1 MSTQI
6 MQTKESSNMEKNM
19 KKALVLI
26 VSILAILLCTSIYNR
41 IKIQNIFDEIYYD
54 SAGASG
60 DGFDRRSRLGNIPDI
75 SPSAMDL
82 SGIAVP
88 EGEHGIMETYKNESL
103 KSPMQ
108 SLSIVNNSTR
118 KKLSISYS
126 YTVASSIIIFFENS
140 YDVKT
145 KELTKKI
152 TFLEVDSGERITSGE
167 GIENMLSKYNIT
179 RKKLDVWYEQGMNK
193 MLLKDWISVYPSKYS
208 IENQGNVKMK
218 NKW

>member
-126 YTVASSIIIFFENS
+126 YTVASSIIIFFENIPEMVNIEDDNKPLVTPLSLVLLVSIS
-140 YDVKT
+140 YKNGISKSIT
-145 KELTKKI
+145 PIEIYNKKI
-152 TFLEVDSGERITSGE
+152 FLRIAPLMY
-167 GIENMLSKYNIT
+167 I
-179 RKKLDVWYEQGMNK
+179 
-193 MLLKDWISVYPSKYS
+193 
-208 IENQGNVKMK
+208 
-218 NKW
+218 